1 MMKGHNK
8 NHLHLK
14 MSVIFNNI
22 TPVAQDMGGERGKG
36 KGERGKT
43 EILNHCHG
51 NTLWVKKFKCK
62 Q

>member
-36 KGERGKT
+36 KGERQ
-43 EILNHCHG
+43 
-51 NTLWVKKFKCK
+51 KF
-62 Q
+62 